1 LHQDQSAWRIPR
13 DTGQFSLAG
22 AQPKTALLLDNGR
35 WGVPSGR
42 LPTTH
47 ILKPPTG
54 EFDGHAENEHF
65 CLQLARSFD
74 LPAANS
80 EIRRFEDQI
89 AIIVERYDRIR
100 TGRTIRRVHQE
111 DVCQALGLPPTK
123 KYHSGGGPGVREIAG
138 LLTTFSTA
146 PAQDT
151 NTFVGAI
158 AFNWL
163 VAGTD
168 AHSKNYSLLLG
179 SESRVRL
186 APLYDLASALPY
198 PGMRPIGL
206 KLAMK
211 IGGEYRL
218 RNIAARHWRRLATEV
233 RQNPEELLGNLRV
246 AAEAMPDHVLQIQQV
261 AKDDGL
267 VHSIVDRL
275 SEKLIARAK
284 ECGRL
289 LK

>member
-1 LHQDQSAWRIPR
+1 M
-13 DTGQFSLAG
+13 
-22 AQPKTALLLDNGR
+22 
-35 WGVPSGR
+35 
-42 LPTTH
+42 
-47 ILKPPTG
+47 
-54 EFDGHAENEHF
+54 
-65 CLQLARSFD
+65 
-74 LPAANS
+74 
-80 EIRRFEDQI
+80 
-89 AIIVERYDRIR
+89 VERYDRIR

-123 KYHSGGGPGVREIAG
+123 KYQSDGGPGVREIAG

-151 NTFVGAI
+151 NTLVGAI

-168 AHSKNYSLLLG
+168 AHSKNYALLLG

-198 PGMRPIGL
+198 PGVRPIGL
-206 KLAMK
+206 KIAMK
-211 IGGEYRL
+211 IGGEYGL

-233 RQNPEELLGNLRV
+233 RQNPEALLGKLRV
-246 AAEAMPDHVLQIQQV
+246 TAEAMPDHISHIQQL
-261 AKDDGL
+261 AKGDGL
-267 VHSIVDRL
+267 LHPIVDRL